1 MFRGPQEID
10 AALSQLGKRLLY
22 ADVPPVSI
30 VVCGGS
36 ALHMQGLATRTTED
50 VDVCAV
56 AAHPA
61 VTPIVCRPA
70 DLPCLFWEA
79 VQATATDLGLNPLWL
94 NTAAAEVLDVYGAP
108 EGMDERL
115 LVCDYGPSL
124 RALFL
129 SRVDQIHFKMLA
141 AADPK
146 APERHLEDLTLRL
159 RPTAVEA
166 RMAVDWLLHRPTSAW
181 VRANIRH
188 VVEVLGHADL
198 ARDIP
203 N

>member
-10 AALSQLGKRLLY
+10 AALSHLGKRLLY

-61 VTPIVCRPA
+61 MTPIVCGPANLPRP
-70 DLPCLFWEA
+70 FWEA
-79 VQATATDLGLNPLWL
+79 VQATARELGLNPLWL
-94 NTAAAEVLDVYGAP
+94 NTAAAEVLDVYGPP
-108 EGMDERL
+108 EGMEKRL
-115 LVCDYGPSL
+115 
-124 RALFL
+124 
-129 SRVDQIHFKMLA
+129 
-141 AADPK
+141 
-146 APERHLEDLTLRL
+146 
-159 RPTAVEA
+159 
-166 RMAVDWLLHRPTSAW
+166 
-181 VRANIRH
+181 
-188 VVEVLGHADL
+188 L